1 MRLFFWDNPLRKKG
15 LDWEQRRHFLLIQVN
30 YLISGLI
37 FPAFYF
43 LPLLGYWEGYS
54 CFQDQEL
61 YYLGLR
67 GAYLAA
73 TIFMFRYLFYR
84 KDALKQF
91 RILCGLSPVY
101 AAAILAALM
110 YPPGRKPVYKV
121 NNRNP
126 FTEAT
131 GYLLLLPQLGI
142 VALHLTLPFLSLQLG
157 WAPPHLIVLNG
168 FFSAF
173 VIWVLADLVLAGLKK
188 PQWQPAMDPRQVYG
202 S

>member
-1 MRLFFWDNPLRKKG
+1 M
-15 LDWEQRRHFLLIQVN
+15 VN
-30 YLISGLI
+30 YLISGLV

-61 YYLGLR
+61 FYLALRGGYLGS
-67 GAYLAA
+67 
-73 TIFMFRYLFYR
+73 TILMFRYLFCQ

-91 RILCGLSPVY
+91 KILCGLSPVY
-101 AAAILAALM
+101 AAAILAALV
-110 YPPGRKPVYKV
+110 YPPGRKPVYQV

-126 FTEAT
+126 FSEAT

-142 VALHLTLPFLSLQLG
+142 VALHLILPFLSLHLG
-157 WAPPHLIVLNG
+157 WAPPHLIVFNG

-173 VIWVLADLVLAGLKK
+173 IIWVLADLVLAGLKK
-188 PQWQPAMDPRQVYG
+188 PQWHPAMDPRQVYG